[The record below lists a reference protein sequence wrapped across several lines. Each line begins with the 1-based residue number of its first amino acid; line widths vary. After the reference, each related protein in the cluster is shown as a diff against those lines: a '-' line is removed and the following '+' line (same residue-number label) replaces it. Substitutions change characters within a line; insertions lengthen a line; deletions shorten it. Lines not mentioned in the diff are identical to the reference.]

1 MMTSSYS
8 TTPGLIRRLRTPL
21 TLAAASSVLLG
32 GCGVANSEPD
42 TAAESPDT
50 LRIALAIE
58 PTTLEPCDSTLS
70 STGMLVRSNVTEPLV
85 ERNPSTGDLEPLLA
99 TSWEAIDD
107 LEWTFTLRDDVTFHD
122 GTPFNAQ
129 AAAAAIDRA
138 VNGQLGCDVE
148 GQIFGDADV
157 VVEAID
163 DTTLKVSTE
172 QPDPVLPL
180 RLSFIEIGAPTEG
193 SVDAKVREPVG
204 TGPYSIGSWDS
215 GIKISL
221 DRNDSYWGEASAYP
235 AVDYLWRSEGTVRAA
250 MVAGDEADIATGLS
264 SADGAGDL
272 AEAYPNNETVA
283 LRFSGDIAPLN
294 DIRIRQAINYAI
306 DRDGITDSLYAGE
319 SEPAEQLVPPGV
331 VGFNE
336 SLEPWES
343 DVEMAKELVAAAQ
356 ADGVDTSAKIT
367 IVARNGQFPKISQLT
382 EVLQDQLAQVGLNV
396 ESKVVET
403 SVGLQY
409 QVEPF
414 IKDEGAIAMLVQHGN
429 QAGDAS
435 FSVDS
440 YMVSDGS
447 MSMFGTPEFDAILEE
462 AAAKTGDDR
471 QQAYADA
478 FKYERENLVQFAYV
492 ARMTGLMSKSPTVD
506 YTPNSSTNDELRL
519 SEIRPA
525 Q

>member
-1 MMTSSYS
+1 MTS
-8 TTPGLIRRLRTPL
+8 
-21 TLAAASSVLLG
+21 LLLS
-32 GCGVANSEPD
+32 GCGVANSESN
-42 TAAESPDT
+42 AGGESADR

-70 STGMLVRSNVTEPLV
+70 STGMLVRSNITEPLV
-85 ERNPSTGDLEPLLA
+85 ERNPDSGELEPLLA
-99 TSWEAIDD
+99 TDWETTNDQD
-107 LEWTFTLRDDVTFHD
+107 WTFTLREGVTFHD
-122 GTPFNAQ
+122 GTEFNAQ
-129 AAAAAIDRA
+129 TAADAIDRA

-148 GQIFGDADV
+148 GQIFGDADLL
-157 VVEAID
+157 VEAID

-180 RLSFIEIGAPTEG
+180 RLSFIEIGAPAEG
-193 SVDAKVREPVG
+193 SAEAKVREPVG
-204 TGPYSIGSWDS
+204 TGPYSIRTWDS
-215 GIKISL
+215 GVKISL
-221 DRNDSYWGEASAYP
+221 ERNEDYWGEAPAYP
-235 AVDYLWRSEGTVRAA
+235 AVDYVWRSEGSVRAA
-250 MVAGDEADIATGLS
+250 MVASNEADIATGIS

-272 AEAYPNNETVA
+272 AVSYPNNETVA
-283 LRFSGDIAPLN
+283 LRFSGDIAPLD
-294 DIRIRQAINYAI
+294 DIRIRQAVNYAI
-306 DRDGITDSLYAGE
+306 DRDGITGSLYVDE
-319 SEPAEQLVPPGV
+319 SEPAEQLVPPGI

-336 SLEPWES
+336 SLKPWET
-343 DVEMAKELVAAAQ
+343 DVEKAKELVAEAQ
-356 ADGVDTSAKIT
+356 ADGVDTNAKIS

-382 EVLQDQLAQVGLNV
+382 EVLQDQLTQIGLNV
-396 ESKVVET
+396 DAKVVET

-440 YMVSDGS
+440 YMASDGS

-462 AAAKTGDDR
+462 AATKTGAER
-471 QQAYADA
+471 QQDYADA
-478 FKYERENLVQFAYV
+478 FEYERENLVQFAYI
-492 ARMTGLMSKSPTVD
+492 ARMTGLMSKSPTVE

>member
-1 MMTSSYS
+1 MLSSS
-8 TTPGLIRRLRTPL
+8 TTTPGPFRHFRTPL
-21 TLAAASSVLLG
+21 SLAAASALLLS
-32 GCGVANSEPD
+32 GCSVANSEPNA
-42 TAAESPDT
+42 AAEGAGT

-58 PTTLEPCDSTLS
+58 PTTLEACDSTLS
-70 STGMLVRSNVTEPLV
+70 STGMVVRSNITEPLI
-85 ERNPSTGDLEPLLA
+85 ERNPTSGDLEPLLA
-99 TSWEAIDD
+99 TGWEATGEK
-107 LEWTFTLRDDVTFHD
+107 EWTFTLREDVTFHD
-122 GTPFNAQ
+122 GTAFNAE

-138 VNGQLGCDVE
+138 VNGHLGCDVE
-148 GQIFGDADV
+148 GQVFGDADV
-157 VVEAID
+157 VVDAVD
-163 DTTLKVSTE
+163 DTTLTVTTE

-180 RLSFIEIGAPTEG
+180 RLSFIEIGAPAEG
-193 SVDAKVREPVG
+193 SEDAKVREPVG
-204 TGPYSIGSWDS
+204 TGPYSIQSWDA

-221 DRNDSYWGEASAYP
+221 ARNDSYWGEGPAYP
-235 AVDYLWRSEGTVRAA
+235 AVDYQWRAEGTVRAA
-250 MVAGDEADIATGLS
+250 MVAGGEADIATGIS

-272 AEAYPNNETVA
+272 AVAYPNNETVA
-283 LRFSGDIAPLN
+283 LRFSGDIAPLD

-306 DRDGITDSLYAGE
+306 DRDGITGSLYVDE
-319 SEPAEQLVPPGV
+319 SEPAEQIVPPGV

-343 DVEMAKELVAAAQ
+343 DVDKAKELVAAAK
-356 ADGVDTSAKIT
+356 ADGVDTDAKIT

-382 EVLQDQLAQVGLNV
+382 EVLQEQLAQVGLNA
-396 ESKVVET
+396 EAKVVET

-414 IKDEGAIAMLVQHGN
+414 IRDEGAIAMLIQHGN

-440 YMVSDGS
+440 YMASDGS
-447 MSMFGTPEFDAILEE
+447 MSMFGTPEFDAILDD
-462 AAAKTGDDR
+462 AATKTGDER
-471 QQAYADA
+471 QKAYADA
-478 FKYERENLVQFAYV
+478 FEYERENLVQFAFI
-492 ARMTGLMSKSPTVD
+492 ARMTGLMSKSPKVD